1 MEEELSSSGSD
12 DEYRNEY
19 AYSVDELS
27 NSTVSV
33 KVTGVAVNM
42 LIDSGA
48 TCNTINTE
56 FRDKLVSKGLVFS
69 PCRRK
74 LHPYN
79 SPPIIIKEM
88 ITAKMLLKDSS
99 TSGELL
105 VVDGNAK
112 PLLSRSTAESLG
124 VLRINANYVA
134 GEDEFSDRLVDKFP
148 KLWDGIGCLCGQQL
162 QLHIDRLLQ
171 NITEYR
177 FTEGRKWKK
186 RYKTLWM
193 PIS

>member
-12 DEYRNEY
+12 DEYQNEY

-27 NSTVSV
+27 NSAVSV
-33 KVTGVAVNM
+33 NVAGVAVNM

-69 PCRRK
+69 PYRRK

-88 ITAKMLLKDSS
+88 II
-99 TSGELL
+99 
-105 VVDGNAK
+105 VV
-112 PLLSRSTAESLG
+112 PPES
-124 VLRINANYVA
+124 
-134 GEDEFSDRLVDKFP
+134 
-148 KLWDGIGCLCGQQL
+148 C
-162 QLHIDRLLQ
+162 
-171 NITEYR
+171 
-177 FTEGRKWKK
+177 
-186 RYKTLWM
+186 
-193 PIS
+193 